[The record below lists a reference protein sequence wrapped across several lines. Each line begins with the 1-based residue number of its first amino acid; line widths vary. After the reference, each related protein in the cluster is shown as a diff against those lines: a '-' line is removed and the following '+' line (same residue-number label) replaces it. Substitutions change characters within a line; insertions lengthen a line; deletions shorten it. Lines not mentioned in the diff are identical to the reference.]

1 MRLEFDP
8 LADAAYFAITDA
20 EIERTVQLEP
30 GIVIDYD
37 LNGHVVGIEVLS
49 VSKRAIPSIK
59 EAA

>member
-8 LADAAYFAITDA
+8 LADAAYFSISDA

-37 LNGHVVGIEVLS
+37 LNGHVVGVEVLS
-49 VSKRAIPSIK
+49 VSKRAIPAIK

>member
-8 LADAAYFAITDA
+8 LADAAYFAISEA
-20 EIERTVQLEP
+20 AIERTVQLEP

-37 LNGHVVGIEVLS
+37 LVVGIEVLS
-49 VSKRAIPSIK
+49 VSKRAIPAIK